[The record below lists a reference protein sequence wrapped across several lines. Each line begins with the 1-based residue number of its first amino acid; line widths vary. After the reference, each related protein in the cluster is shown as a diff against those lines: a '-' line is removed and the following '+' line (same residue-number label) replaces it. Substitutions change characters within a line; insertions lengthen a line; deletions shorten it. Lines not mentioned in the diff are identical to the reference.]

1 MQLVRTYSNCN
12 ASCITRLV
20 HLSICFI
27 SIKWRPVLFGLQQRQ
42 TPKSVLK
49 HARSQPAAMRR
60 LPNNYAQPGSSTN
73 PPMLGGS
80 SLRRALNLLA
90 VGSVIVCLGTAEW
103 MRRMDSERTMASVAG
118 RAIAARCRT
127 AKAATSTGEVLAKL
141 R

>member
-1 MQLVRTYSNCN
+1 MQAGLDF
-12 ASCITRLV
+12 LF
-20 HLSICFI
+20 HFI
-27 SIKWRPVLFGLQQRQ
+27 KCRPVLFGLQQRQ